1 MASGTRAERC
11 WTWRTLPMALA
22 LVVGSAPGVAAGQ
35 VATPA
40 PPAAGAPLPVTAAP
54 VAPPLAAA
62 PPTPAPV
69 VAATPGT
76 FLAMSDVHYVGTPG
90 EKCYQA
96 GDETDAA
103 LWAAAQAEAKQ
114 VIQDEKPAFALYLGD
129 LPSHCD
135 PRPDSQFTSAL
146 DGLASIVGTGTKLI
160 YVPGNNDSLAGD
172 YQAFTAQG
180 GTPLGQSAAWGG
192 KPVLNAQPGD
202 MIDDSNLATG
212 YYSVYALQA
221 TATAAALR
229 VIALNTTIFTSNY
242 DQRVWTYQAD
252 SDGQLSW
259 LNGQLKQARAKGE
272 KVIIAMHV
280 PPGTDGYGGGSGT
293 GVTTMWNGALT
304 YQGSDPDLK
313 VGSWVQR
320 VFLELVAGYRPEIVG
335 LLSSH
340 THYNEIRRLRDCTQ
354 PWPTLGDFTELDVA
368 IPSITTDHGN
378 NPSVKIISYDSGFE
392 WTENRTYFAPAKSG
406 AGWATNAPLSFDLR
420 NYPCPSCMAGD
431 TLYARIAALDTATT
445 IGTSSKLTNMMI
457 RWLKVGA
464 GRPGPRMYALSLDAV
479 CEVPPTGAG
488 G

>member
-1 MASGTRAERC
+1 MSLAGA
-11 WTWRTLPMALA
+11 LFAVPALA
-22 LVVGSAPGVAAGQ
+22 TAAGQ
-35 VATPA
+35 VAAPVPTTAPAAPVAIAPTFAPA
-40 PPAAGAPLPVTAAP
+40 PPAPVPAGP
-54 VAPPLAAA
+54 
-62 PPTPAPV
+62 
-69 VAATPGT
+69 ATPGT

-114 VIQDEKPAFALYLGD
+114 VIQDGKPAFAIYLGD

-135 PRPDSQFTSAL
+135 PRPDSQFTIAL

-172 YQAFTAQG
+172 YQAFTAPG

-192 KPVLNAQPGD
+192 NPVLNAQPGD
-202 MIDDSNLATG
+202 MIDAGNLATG
-212 YYSVYALQA
+212 YYSVYAVQASA
-221 TATAAALR
+221 TAPALR
-229 VIALNTTIFTSNY
+229 VIALNTTIFTRNY
-242 DQRVWTYQAD
+242 DQRVASYQAD
-252 SDGQLSW
+252 SDGQLTW

-280 PPGTDGYGGGSGT
+280 PPGTDGYGGGGGT
-293 GVTTMWNGALT
+293 SVTTMWNSALT

-313 VGSWVQR
+313 VGWWVQQA
-320 VFLELVAGYRPEIVG
+320 FLELVAVYRPEIVG

-340 THYNEIRRLRDCTQ
+340 THYNEIRRLRDCSQ
-354 PWPTLGDFTELDVA
+354 PWPLLGDFTELDVA

-378 NPSVKIISYDSGFE
+378 NPSVKLFSYDDAYE
-392 WTENRTYFAPAKSG
+392 WTEDRTYFAPAKSG
-406 AGWATNAPLSFDLR
+406 AGWAKNKPLSFDLR
-420 NYPCPSCMAGD
+420 NYPCPSCTAGD
-431 TLYARIAALDTATT
+431 TLYARIAALDTATK
-445 IGTSSKLTNMMI
+445 IGTSAGLTGMMM

-479 CEVPPTGAG
+479 CEVPPAGAGAGAG